1 MKGSLDN
8 METRY
13 RVASAQAESY
23 GLREVKRA
31 VDSLFR
37 QLGYESQNPLGGLI
51 KPGMTVF
58 IKPNWVASRWRESCP
73 HKDTLYSVITHPDL
87 VEVTADYAAQAL
99 AGKGKLIIGDN
110 PSVDA
115 DFDELIQTLNIR
127 HLQSKYEV
135 PCEILDLRPLVCRD
149 LKDYGNKHRMAEA
162 EGDPLG
168 QKVINLGR
176 SSMLYGVNPLLFR
189 GVFDQ
194 RKDTI
199 QAHFGETQIYG
210 FSRSIYNADVY
221 ISLPKMK
228 THHKVGVTL
237 NLKGLVGTITE
248 KNHLVHWRL
257 GFPAIGGDEYPDF
270 KSWIR
275 GHFAKVKERGAWNGN
290 DTIWRM
296 VVDLYHAM
304 RLKERKY
311 FTIVDGIIG
320 GEGKGPFC
328 VHAKNSGL
336 LTAGE
341 DLLATDLATV
351 KLMGLRPEKIPYL
364 DYFLEHELSLREIL
378 VSDDKMDMCT
388 ADQIK
393 GRQLDYHPSEHWK
406 DLRDD
411 EEWLS

>member
-1 MKGSLDN
+1 M
-8 METRY
+8 
-13 RVASAQAESY
+13 
-23 GLREVKRA
+23 
-31 VDSLFR
+31 
-37 QLGYESQNPLGGLI
+37 
-51 KPGMTVF
+51 
-58 IKPNWVASRWRESCP
+58 
-73 HKDTLYSVITHPDL
+73 ITHPDL

-115 DFDELIQTLNIR
+115 DFDELIQTLDIR